1 MFGST
6 STIDEHQVAV
16 MTRGQFLNELE
27 ESANSNYI
35 GNGLDATRRY
45 VGAAGYLLL
54 RSDGSEDTVISSNWP
69 YDLAKGFGRSVLNE
83 YFNIGQIPERVQ
95 VFEPEFLDIEDN
107 LQVPAG
113 FSKSV
118 CVMPLTC
125 GDSYYVLSFLFHEN
139 ASYSYDRLRD
149 AAFAS
154 AYHVV
159 EFESDPTVNQH
170 YSDLTEREMEC
181 LSWIS
186 KGKTSDEIA
195 LIIGIS
201 RNTVNNYITS
211 IMNKTATKSR
221 AEAVA
226 EAVRSELI

>member
-1 MFGST
+1 MFGNT

-16 MTRGQFLNELE
+16 MTRGQFLSELE
-27 ESANSNYI
+27 ECANSNYI
-35 GNGLDATRRY
+35 GDGLDAARRY

-54 RSDGSEDTVISSNWP
+54 RGEGSDDVVISSNWP
-69 YDLAKGFGRSVLNE
+69 YDLAKSFGQNVLND
-83 YFNIGQIPERVQ
+83 YFSVGQLPEKIQ
-95 VFEPEFLDIEDN
+95 AFEPEFLDIEEKIK
-107 LQVPAG
+107 VPAG
-113 FSKSV
+113 FSNSV
-118 CVMPLTC
+118 CVMPVTC
-125 GDSYYVLSFLFHEN
+125 GDSYYVLSFLFREK

-154 AYHVV
+154 AYHFV
-159 EFESDPTVNQH
+159 EFEGGMSEGQQH
-170 YSDLTEREMEC
+170 NELTEREIEC

-186 KGKTSDEIA
+186 QGKTSDEIA